1 MLSSQPDP
9 PLPQAHGTWS
19 VLPRLAHCSQLARS
33 ATSTVLGRNQTL
45 LAVLSSGELLASRV
59 LFPLA
64 QNRHVHAEVAH
75 LSVQRIFF
83 LAQRI
88 LSGVA
93 S

>member
-1 MLSSQPDP
+1 M
-9 PLPQAHGTWS
+9 
-19 VLPRLAHCSQLARS
+19 
-33 ATSTVLGRNQTL
+33 